1 MCSNFPIRLFLF
13 KNFTPGQWKCIIQS
27 GDYIFTLTIPR
38 ERGSEQS
45 NADQEGGDRYK
56 FTRKYS
62 VWGILLRKLHGMS
75 PFAVKMCFTPTTTT
89 EFLECVYTYI
99 YVNFLFNRQRT
110 PQQTV
115 SLFTWKKYLARWAQC
130 NCCARHAHHTYAFAA
145 MELFFSFSIAIWI
158 RNVGPQHINEKI

>member
-99 YVNFLFNRQRT
+99 YMSTSYSTDNVLLNRQWVCLLGRNILHVGLNV
-110 PQQTV
+110 TV
-115 SLFTWKKYLARWAQC
+115 AHGTRIIHMHLQRW
-130 NCCARHAHHTYAFAA
+130 NY
-145 MELFFSFSIAIWI
+145 FSVSQLPSESEMLVPSI
-158 RNVGPQHINEKI
+158 